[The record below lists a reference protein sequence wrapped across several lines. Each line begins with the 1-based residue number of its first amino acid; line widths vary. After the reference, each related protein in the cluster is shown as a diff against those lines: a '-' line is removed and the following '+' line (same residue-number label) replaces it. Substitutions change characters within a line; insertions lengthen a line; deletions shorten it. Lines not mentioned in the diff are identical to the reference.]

1 MMGRVMG
8 RAKKEGH
15 AIDNGYA
22 PHRGANVGVLA
33 HIAMRQL
40 DADLRCAP
48 ADQRRRIL
56 AKRQVAPF
64 HVRSLAAAIGLRLSG
79 KDLRELRKVA
89 ATALADHDLDAP
101 ASTEHLARIAGVAM
115 RAAIADHLAE
125 RCSQKGTRLLRR
137 VTDGRFPD
145 PSLRA
150 VEPADWRALILEE
163 WLVLPI
169 MRPVDVAGFFSERL
183 ISAEGAGGPLRS
195 PSAEPERKLPATLA
209 A

>member
-1 MMGRVMG
+1 MG
-8 RAKKEGH
+8 RAKKKGH
-15 AIDNGYA
+15 AIGNGDA

-33 HIAMRQL
+33 HIALRQL

-48 ADQRRRIL
+48 SNQCRRIL
-56 AKRQVAPF
+56 AERQVAPF
-64 HVRSLAAAIGLRLSG
+64 HVRSLAAGIGLRLTG
-79 KDLRELRKVA
+79 NDLRELRKVA

-101 ASTEHLARIAGVAM
+101 ASTEHLATAAGVAM

-145 PSLRA
+145 PCLRA
-150 VEPADWRALILEE
+150 VEPADWRALILEH

-169 MRPVDVAGFFSERL
+169 MRPVDIAGFLSERL
-183 ISAEGAGGPLRS
+183 VSAEGAGGSLRS
-195 PSAEPERKLPATLA
+195 PSGEPERKHPATLA